1 MERGLESV
9 RSVGRRWSKLTVCNS
24 QKLLKYTY
32 EIYIIELVVLDLTL
46 ILFLL
51 WFPKTLNLVYT
62 LSFT

>member
-9 RSVGRRWSKLTVCNS
+9 RSLGRRWSKLTVCKS
-24 QKLLKYTY
+24 QKLLKYT
-32 EIYIIELVVLDLTL
+32 EIYIIELIVLDLTL

>member
-9 RSVGRRWSKLTVCNS
+9 RSLGRRWSKLTVCNS
-24 QKLLKYTY
+24 QKFLKYT
-32 EIYIIELVVLDLTL
+32 EIYIIELIVLDLTL